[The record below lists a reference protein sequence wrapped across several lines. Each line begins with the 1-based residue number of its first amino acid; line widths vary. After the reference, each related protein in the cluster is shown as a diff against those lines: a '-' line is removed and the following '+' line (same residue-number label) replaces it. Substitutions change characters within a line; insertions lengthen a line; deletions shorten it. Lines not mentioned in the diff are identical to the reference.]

1 MVYVLGLA
9 AICWAIWKARN
20 RTCFEKKPIKS
31 PLDVLYSGCVFLQYW
46 AGLYS
51 EKMKPMIM
59 AGVETLISIATKIAK
74 KEEQDGRRCI
84 EPAGVQPNDTSK
96 QFEAE
101 DQDAQGGDGMGVDA
115 K

>member
-59 AGVETLISIATKIAK
+59 AGVETLISTATKIAK
-74 KEEQDGRRCI
+74 KEEQDGRRRI
-84 EPAGVQPNDTSK
+84 EPVGVQPDDTSK
-96 QFEAE
+96 QLHYP
-101 DQDAQGGDGMGVDA
+101 MVPSCRVISPL
-115 K
+115 